1 MSVRSSTSAWWKAA
15 QNSSHSAWV
24 RVKRWGWK
32 STTVRRS
39 PARRRSA
46 SRVARISVGWWP

>member
-1 MSVRSSTSAWWKAA
+1 MSVSRSTSAWWKAL
-15 QNSSHSAWV
+15 QKSSQRACV

-46 SRVARISVGWWP
+46 SRVTRISVGWWP